1 LPPLEPPV
9 LDPTHTAEMMQ
20 KKISMKLPTYILAVE
35 EMIQLMFV
43 DWIPY
48 IPVSLEGMDL
58 NDCIP

>member
-1 LPPLEPPV
+1 
-9 LDPTHTAEMMQ
+9 MMQ